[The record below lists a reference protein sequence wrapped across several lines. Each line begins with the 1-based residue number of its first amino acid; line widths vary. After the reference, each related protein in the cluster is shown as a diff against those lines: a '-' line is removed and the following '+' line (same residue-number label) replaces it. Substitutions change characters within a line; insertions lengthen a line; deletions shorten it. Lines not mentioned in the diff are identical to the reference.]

1 MEPVLNDY
9 HKKVNVIKLQSLA
22 QHKVLHF
29 PITWQRFASEWIVI
43 TMLCFLLFELEALPY
58 NGIMA
63 VLSDTHD
70 MAINIVFSAIFSLSS
85 LLLCA
90 FVYHNQLYI
99 RKPTFR
105 RWSFLLVVIINFLLS
120 IILTRINGMIFPD
133 FANNDTAEDI
143 FESAIVTALCSMVIV
158 VQNYNN
164 LITQY
169 EQRDKLSRLK
179 LLKFQ
184 LNPHFIFNSL
194 SILAGLIDTNPQSAE
209 DFTLKMSRVYRY
221 ITKNIGK
228 DLVTVDDA
236 LNFAHDYIAMMEMR
250 YPDAIKYET
259 YDLQGA
265 VHMIVRTG
273 FIPSM
278 TMQLLIENAVKHNP
292 PSADNKLHIT
302 VTVDDENITVT
313 NNLNKS
319 DDGNMIK
326 STGIGL
332 DNLTEQYKLLSD
344 ETPTIKK
351 TETSFIVILPI
362 IKKRDEEDTD
372 NRG

>member
-1 MEPVLNDY
+1 
-9 HKKVNVIKLQSLA
+9 
-22 QHKVLHF
+22 
-29 PITWQRFASEWIVI
+29 
-43 TMLCFLLFELEALPY
+43 
-58 NGIMA
+58 
-63 VLSDTHD
+63 
-70 MAINIVFSAIFSLSS
+70 
-85 LLLCA
+85 
-90 FVYHNQLYI
+90 
-99 RKPTFR
+99 
-105 RWSFLLVVIINFLLS
+105 
-120 IILTRINGMIFPD
+120 
-133 FANNDTAEDI
+133 
-143 FESAIVTALCSMVIV
+143 MVIV

-265 VHMIVRTG
+265 VHMTVRTG

-278 TMQLLIENAVKHNP
+278 TMQLLMENAVKHNP

-351 TETSFIVILPI
+351 TEKSFIVILPI